1 MVKTGLTQQ
10 MLHGSIGNEA
20 ENGEANSDGTQD
32 IRIAALFAILFTGL
46 LGGLPPLYLK
56 VFRTPGAPIPRLL
69 RAMSAG
75 IILAL
80 ACIHIIPDSNADL
93 RQLSDLLDPPYDVS
107 GCTIVF
113 GVLIMVVLQ
122 SIAHSHVG
130 SASVANTGGMGGLT
144 SLFNGPG
151 FGSELKHN
159 YSAPARV
166 KQRLHSAHK
175 HSHGMVAEGRQHS
188 RRNSSSH
195 QHHPSSALE
204 ELLME
209 PHAHDSDSQPLH
221 GDYEQHDHV
230 HEAQHGPQR
239 AHAHHH
245 AQPMVMMSAAP
256 GHDTMDPHGHG
267 CARTN
272 HMAMQ
277 AAAISSSSLRQQAMA
292 MMFELGCI
300 FHSFII
306 GLTLGVETK
315 DRKAVIGLTVALCF
329 HQWLEGIALG
339 GFIINAGLS
348 AWKGLTMIVVYS
360 LTCPIGVAVGVGI
373 ANSYDP
379 SSVTALAVQGVLN
392 GVSGGMLL
400 YVALVMIIAEDFTRQ
415 DTLDGHTHPSTLS
428 HTSHSRSHTDLH
440 YPPSPHSWPPVVVEG
455 LGLEPSKRT
464 PSWLYPACHVALV
477 VGAAVM
483 ALLAVWA

>member
-1 MVKTGLTQQ
+1 MVKTGLTHQ
-10 MLHGSIGNEA
+10 MLHGSIGNGA
-20 ENGEANSDGTQD
+20 GNGEASSDGTQD

-46 LGGLPPLYLK
+46 LGGLPPLYIK
-56 VFRTPGAPIPRLL
+56 VFRKPGAPLPRLL

-93 RQLSDLLDPPYDVS
+93 GQLADLLDPPYDVS

-144 SLFNGPG
+144 SLFIGPG
-151 FGSELKHN
+151 FGPELKDRL
-159 YSAPARV
+159 APAHV
-166 KQRLHSAHK
+166 EQRQHSVHK
-175 HSHGMVAEGRQHS
+175 HSHGIVAEGRQHS
-188 RRNSSSH
+188 RQNSSSLR
-195 QHHPSSALE
+195 HHPASALE
-204 ELLME
+204 ELLVE
-209 PHAHDSDSQPLH
+209 PQAHDSDSQLLH
-221 GDYEQHDHV
+221 GGYEQHDHV
-230 HEAQHGPQR
+230 HEAHRGLPQP
-239 AHAHHH
+239 HAHHH

-315 DRKAVIGLTVALCF
+315 DRQAVIGLTVALCF

-379 SSVTALAVQGVLN
+379 SSVAALAVQGVLN

-428 HTSHSRSHTDLH
+428 HTSHSHSHTDLH
-440 YPPSPHSWPPVVVEG
+440 YPPSPHSGPSALGEG
-455 LGLEPSKRT
+455 LGLEPSQRT

-483 ALLAVWA
+483 ALLALWA